1 MIPHAQ
7 PVTIEGAL
15 QALETETA
23 KLDSLQSLCAVVA
36 EAAGTVS
43 EHATTG
49 AVFAIMNNVE
59 SIKHKL
65 ADVVHQLMTLQKKG
79 GTA

>member
-1 MIPHAQ
+1 MTPDTQ

-23 KLDSLQSLCAVVA
+23 KLDSLQSLCGVVA
-36 EAAGTVS
+36 ETTDLVSPAALCGS
-43 EHATTG
+43 
-49 AVFAIMNNVE
+49 VFAIMNNVE
-59 SIKHKL
+59 SIKHRL
-65 ADVVHQLMTLQKKG
+65 ADVVHQLMTLQKG